1 VIIKVAVKPKLN
13 CMDELL
19 LTLKNLMNS
28 ESFKSYWHS
37 FIFDGFYYAQRL
49 QILYCVEG
57 YAGYINPEQSELN
70 IISSGNSRVLT
81 LNLKHYIKY

>member
-1 VIIKVAVKPKLN
+1 
-13 CMDELL
+13 MDELL
-19 LTLKNLMNS
+19 LFLKNLMNS

-57 YAGYINPEQSELN
+57 FAGYINQEQSGLN
-70 IISSGNSRVLT
+70 IISSGNTRALT